1 MGKYFKIKLEL
12 DNSSAGLWAPIMANS
27 AGEAVVKADER
38 CFGTPFT
45 ICGMSVTEIDIIEYR
60 SLLTEPA
67 KKYNLFSLDAAF
79 MNYKLDT
86 GY

>member
-1 MGKYFKIKLEL
+1 
-12 DNSSAGLWAPIMANS
+12 
-27 AGEAVVKADER
+27 
-38 CFGTPFT
+38 
-45 ICGMSVTEIDIIEYR
+45 MSVTEIDIIEYR